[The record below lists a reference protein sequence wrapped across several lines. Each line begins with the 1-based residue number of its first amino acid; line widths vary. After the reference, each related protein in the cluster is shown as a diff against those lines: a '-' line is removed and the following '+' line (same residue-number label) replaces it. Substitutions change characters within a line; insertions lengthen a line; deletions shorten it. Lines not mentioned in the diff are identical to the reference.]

1 MFVATIGFFDG
12 VHLGHR
18 CLINQVLEIAQ
29 ARGLQTMVVTMDR
42 HPKCIIAP
50 QFVPNLLT
58 TNDERRELLTATGID
73 KIEFLDFNSEMMLL
87 TARDFMKKVLKE
99 QLGVGVL
106 VMGYDHKFGHGGGSF
121 DQYLQWGNECGIEV
135 IRARELADVH
145 ASSTE
150 CRKFL
155 MSGDIVKAEAL
166 LGHPFCISG
175 IVVAGHRIGREL
187 GFPTAN
193 IEVCKE
199 KLIPKDGVYEVRVN
213 QSYTGILNIGTRPT
227 LDNGKDRTIEVHL
240 IGYTGN
246 LYGERLTIQF
256 VRRIRD
262 ERKFDSLNEL
272 KAQIRKDLEE
282 AQRTMHNS

>member
-18 CLINQVLEIAQ
+18 CLIDQVLEVAR
-29 ARGLQTMVVTMDR
+29 ARGLQTMAVTMDR
-42 HPKCIIAP
+42 HPKCVIAP
-50 QFVPNLLT
+50 KFVPSLLT
-58 TNDERRELLTATGID
+58 TNEERMELLTAAGID
-73 KIEFLDFNSEMMLL
+73 RIEFLHFDREMMQL
-87 TARDFMKKVLKE
+87 TARDFMQKVLKE
-99 QLGVGVL
+99 QLGVSVL

-121 DQYLQWGNECGIEV
+121 GQYLQWGNECGIEV
-135 IRARELADVH
+135 IRARELPDVH

-150 CRKFL
+150 CRKYL
-155 MSGDIVKAEAL
+155 MSGDIARAEAL

-175 IVVAGHRIGREL
+175 TVVTGHRVGREM

-199 KLIPKDGVYEVRVN
+199 KLVPKDGVYAVRVN
-213 QSYTGILNIGTRPT
+213 QTLKGVLNIGTRPT
-227 LDNGKDRTIEVHL
+227 LDNGNDRTIEVHL

-246 LYGERLTIQF
+246 LYGKKLTIQF

-262 ERKFDSLNEL
+262 ERKFGSLEEL
-272 KAQIRKDLEE
+272 KTQIRKDL
-282 AQRTMHNS
+282 ADA

>member
-1 MFVATIGFFDG
+1 MFVATIGFFVC

-42 HPKCIIAP
+42 HPKCVIAP
-50 QFVPNLLT
+50 QFVPSLLT

-73 KIEFLDFNSEMMLL
+73 KIEFLDFNSEIMLL
-87 TARDFMKKVLKE
+87 TARDFMQKVLKE
-99 QLGVGVL
+99 QLGVAVL

-135 IRARELADVH
+135 IRSRELADVH

-155 MSGDIVKAEAL
+155 MSGDIARAEAL

-175 IVVAGHRIGREL
+175 IVVAGHGLIQERKIGSDEV
-187 GFPTAN
+187 
-193 IEVCKE
+193 IEF
-199 KLIPKDGVYEVRVN
+199 EVSGDKI
-213 QSYTGILNIGTRPT
+213 QAIHMLP
-227 LDNGKDRTIEVHL
+227 
-240 IGYTGN
+240 GYTHNIIN
-246 LYGERLTIQF
+246 LSDTENLVTVMWANEQF
-256 VRRIRD
+256 DPQHPDTFFEVV
-262 ERKFDSLNEL
+262 K
-272 KAQIRKDLEE
+272 
-282 AQRTMHNS
+282 

>member
-18 CLINQVLEIAQ
+18 CLIDQVLEVARG
-29 ARGLQTMVVTMDR
+29 RGLQTMVVTMDR
-42 HPKCIIAP
+42 HPKCVIAP
-50 QFVPNLLT
+50 QFVPSLLT
-58 TNDERRELLTATGID
+58 TNEERRELLTAAGID
-73 KIEFLDFNSEMMLL
+73 RIEFLHFDSGMMLL
-87 TARDFMKKVLKE
+87 TARDFMQRVLKE

-121 DQYLQWGNECGIEV
+121 EQYLEWGRECGIEV
-135 IRARELADVH
+135 VRARELPGMH

-150 CRKFL
+150 CRRFL
-155 MSGDIVKAEAL
+155 MAGDIAGAEAL

-175 IVVAGHRIGREL
+175 TVVEGHKVGREM

-199 KLIPKDGVYEVRVN
+199 KLVPKDGVYAVMVN
-213 QSYTGILNIGTRPT
+213 GSRRGILNIGTRPT
-227 LDNGKDRTIEVHL
+227 LDNGNDRTIEVHL
-240 IGYTGN
+240 IGYRGN

-256 VRRIRD
+256 ARRIRD
-262 ERKFDSLNEL
+262 ERKFDSMEEL
-272 KAQIRKDLEE
+272 KAQIRKDLEGV
-282 AQRTMHNS
+282 NI